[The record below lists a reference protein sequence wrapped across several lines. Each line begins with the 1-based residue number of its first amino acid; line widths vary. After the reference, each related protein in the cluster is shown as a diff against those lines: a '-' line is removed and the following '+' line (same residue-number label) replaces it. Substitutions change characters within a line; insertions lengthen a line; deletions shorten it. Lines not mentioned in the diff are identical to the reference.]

1 MLMDNRG
8 SGKIVAT
15 NLSGLNDKTI
25 AYTVPEGRSFVGK
38 IISGSPNSS
47 GILSIRV
54 NGVVIP
60 CGGLSS
66 SGPFVTVIEVNWPAN
81 TVISATSASSGVAIM
96 GNEL

>member
-15 NLSGLNDKTI
+15 NLSGLNDGMV

-38 IISGSPNSS
+38 IISGSSS
-47 GILSIRV
+47 SVLSLRV

-60 CGGLSS
+60 CGGLTS

>member
-15 NLSGLNDKTI
+15 NLSGLNDGMV

-38 IISGSPNSS
+38 IISGSSGSS
-47 GILSIRV
+47 IFLSLRV

-60 CGGLSS
+60 CGGLAS
-66 SGPFVTVIEVNWPAN
+66 SGPMVTVIEVNWPAN
-81 TVISATSASSGVAIM
+81 TVISATNASSGVAIM